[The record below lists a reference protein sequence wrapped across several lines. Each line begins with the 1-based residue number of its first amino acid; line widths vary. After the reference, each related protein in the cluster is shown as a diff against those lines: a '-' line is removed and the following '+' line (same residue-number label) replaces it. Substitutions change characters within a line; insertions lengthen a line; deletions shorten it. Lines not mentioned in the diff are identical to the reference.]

1 MFIDTQDLTARVFNA
16 EIGQVF
22 TAETIPDPVQL
33 RLHKLVEGKEANSSR
48 RTPFSLIFTTPM
60 NVLLLE
66 AQYRLKSASGR
77 EYMLYLSPIVSPGG
91 DLRHY
96 QAQFN

>member
-1 MFIDTQDLTARVFNA
+1 MFIDTQSLTARAFNT
-16 EIGQVF
+16 EVGQLF
-22 TAETIPDPVQL
+22 TAETVPDPVQL
-33 RLHKLVEGKEANSSR
+33 TLHKLVEGAVTRNGH

-77 EYMLYLSPIVSPGG
+77 EYLLYLSPLVSPGDG
-91 DLRHY
+91 LRHY

>member
-1 MFIDTQDLTARVFNA
+1 MFIDTQDLTAQAFNT
-16 EIGQVF
+16 EVGQVF
-22 TAETIPDPVQL
+22 TAETVPDPVQL
-33 RLHKLVEGKEANSSR
+33 TLHRLVQGPVASTAH

-60 NVLLLE
+60 HVLLMD

-77 EYMLYLSPIVSPGG
+77 EYMFYLSPIASPGDG
-91 DLRHY
+91 LRHY

>member
-1 MFIDTQDLTARVFNA
+1 MLIDTQHLTAQVFST
-16 EIGQVF
+16 EVGQVF
-22 TAETIPDPVQL
+22 TAETVPDPVQL
-33 RLHKLVEGKEANSSR
+33 TLHRLVQGAVADTAHRA
-48 RTPFSLIFTTPM
+48 PFSLFFTTPM

-77 EYMLYLSPIVSPGG
+77 EYMLYLSPIAPPGDG
-91 DLRHY
+91 LRHY

>member
-1 MFIDTQDLTARVFNA
+1 MLIDTQGLTARSFNA
-16 EIGQVF
+16 EIGQLF
-22 TAETIPDPVQL
+22 TAETVPDPVQL
-33 RLHKLVEGKEANSSR
+33 TLHRLVEGGVANNGY

-77 EYMLYLSPIVSPGG
+77 EYMLYLSPIASPGDG
-91 DLRHY
+91 LRHY

>member
-1 MFIDTQDLTARVFNA
+1 MFIETQSLTAPMFTS

-22 TAETIPDPVQL
+22 TAETVPEPVQL
-33 RLHKLVEGKEANSSR
+33 TLLNVVEGNLSAAGFR
-48 RTPFSLIFTTPM
+48 RPFSLVFTTPLQ
-60 NVLLLE
+60 VLLLE

-77 EYMLYLSPIVSPGG
+77 EYLLHLSPIVSPAGG
-91 DLRHY
+91 LRHY

>member
-1 MFIDTQDLTARVFNA
+1 MLIDTQGLTARAFNA
-16 EIGQVF
+16 EVGQSF
-22 TAETIPDPVQL
+22 TAETVPDPVQL
-33 RLHKLVEGKEANSSR
+33 TLHRLVEGAVTGNGH

-77 EYMLYLSPIVSPGG
+77 EYMLYLSPIVSPGDG
-91 DLRHY
+91 LRHY

>member
-1 MFIDTQDLTARVFNA
+1 MLIDTQDLTARSFNA
-16 EIGQVF
+16 EIGKSF
-22 TAETIPDPVQL
+22 TAETVPDPVQL
-33 RLHKLVEGKEANSSR
+33 TLHRLVEGVMTSSGY

-66 AQYRLKSASGR
+66 AQYRLKSASGQ
-77 EYMLYLSPIVSPGG
+77 EYLLYLSPIVSPRDG
-91 DLRHY
+91 LRHY